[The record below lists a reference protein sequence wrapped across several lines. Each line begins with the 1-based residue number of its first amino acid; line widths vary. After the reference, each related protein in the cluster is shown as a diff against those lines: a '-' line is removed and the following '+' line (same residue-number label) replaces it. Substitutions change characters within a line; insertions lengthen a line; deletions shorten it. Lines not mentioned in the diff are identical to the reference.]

1 MFLSEM
7 LHLDIIGC
15 QLLLFLCQVG
25 LGIFRVCN
33 FCLKKMSG
41 NMTYIEYAEGEKC
54 ITHSPEGEEKRTGEM
69 ASKGWKATTF

>member
-1 MFLSEM
+1 
-7 LHLDIIGC
+7 
-15 QLLLFLCQVG
+15 
-25 LGIFRVCN
+25 
-33 FCLKKMSG
+33 MSG